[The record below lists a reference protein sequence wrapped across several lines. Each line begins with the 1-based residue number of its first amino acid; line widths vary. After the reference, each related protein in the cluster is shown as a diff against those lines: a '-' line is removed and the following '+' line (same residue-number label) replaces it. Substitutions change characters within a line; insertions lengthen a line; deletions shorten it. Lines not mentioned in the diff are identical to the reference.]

1 MLPKAQKIISYL
13 LAIVLLATV
22 TVPAFADLLS
32 DKTQELNQLRQKIE
46 EQQKLLDSA
55 RKRSAT
61 LQNQLDILQKQIEVA
76 GLQLQAIGT
85 QIEKTNAEISRTNN
99 ELVDAEV
106 QIYEKKRV
114 LREAIKESYMRRQTG
129 ILEVVLGSSDLSEL
143 ISQLEY
149 ITTIESRITGSL
161 TVLQELNVIL
171 KESKGKLEIAD
182 KELKELQAS
191 KQLEQHSLGVQV
203 GAKDALLHDATLT
216 EAEYQKRLAEAV
228 IEQQRLQQEIAR
240 LAAGSRRD
248 ALNQGNYSLL
258 WPVPSRQ
265 ISAGFR
271 DADYLT
277 RFKMVHN
284 AIDIPTPQGTPVR
297 TPADAFVAKVYD
309 SGGTGYSYLVL
320 DHGNGMVTVYGHMSS
335 MNVGV
340 GQFVPVGSVV
350 GLSGG
355 TPGTRGAGW
364 LTTGPHLHFEV
375 WLDGQARNPL
385 NYLVG

>member
-1 MLPKAQKIISYL
+1 MKKIV
-13 LAIVLLATV
+13 AFIVGLGLVVGSIT
-22 TVPAFADLLS
+22 PAFADLLS

-76 GLQLQAIGT
+76 ELQLQAIGT

-182 KELKELQAS
+182 RELKELQAS

-265 ISAGFR
+265 ISAGFH
-271 DADYLT
+271 DADYAV
-277 RFKMVHN
+277 RFKMQHN

>member
-1 MLPKAQKIISYL
+1 MGGAKKIITWIL
-13 LAIVLLATV
+13 IVALMLV
-22 TVPAFADLLS
+22 TCVGAHADLLS
-32 DKTQELNQLRQKIE
+32 EKTQELNQLRQQIE
-46 EQQKLLDSA
+46 EQQKLLDAA

-61 LQNQLDILQKQIEVA
+61 LQNQIDILEKQIQVA
-76 GLQLQAIGT
+76 ELQLQALT
-85 QIEKTNAEISRTNN
+85 TEIEKTSAEISRING

-106 QIYEKKRV
+106 QIYEKKQV
-114 LREAIKESYMRRQTG
+114 LREAIKESYLRRRTG
-129 ILEVVLGSSDLSEL
+129 LLEVVLGSTDLSEL

-149 ITTIESRITGSL
+149 ITTVEGRITSSL
-161 TVLQELNVIL
+161 TVLQELNVTL
-171 KESKGKLEIAD
+171 KETKGRLEAAD
-182 KELKELQAS
+182 KELKELQAA
-191 KQLEQHSLGVQV
+191 KRLEQNSLVVQA
-203 GAKDALLHDATLT
+203 GAKDALLTDAQLT

-228 IEQQRLQQEIAR
+228 IEQQGLQREIAA
-240 LAAGSRRD
+240 LASGARRD
-248 ALNQGNYSLL
+248 ALNQGNFSLL
-258 WPVPSRQ
+258 WPVPSRL
-265 ISAGFR
+265 ISAGFH
-271 DADYLT
+271 DPDYAK
-277 RFKMVHN
+277 RFGMVHN

-297 TPADAFVAKVYD
+297 APSDAFVAKVHD

-375 WLDGQARNPL
+375 WLEGQARNPL